1 MLRIASIVVALGFSS
16 LIASAPQAGAVAEA
30 QCGTPLSAA
39 EIQTVAALS
48 DTTTIGAGP
57 TLDRLDEAVARNHRI
72 ADILASHHDWRGLFD
87 VGLDAVEQSPVLP
100 LQHDPGAF
108 ADPEYAHAISYE
120 LLRRFLVNLHAEFTG
135 GTPEPHWAWYFQL
148 AGRCDQSPARVA
160 MAGYNAHLTVD
171 LAYAVAAVGS
181 KPENAP
187 DFFHIVDAIARSG
200 DLIVDRTRQVYNA
213 DLGPLWRFYFV
224 GEGLDRLFGQGVAT
238 GPLLEVADLGYN
250 VVVWTNGLALQNPA
264 TAEATRAEIN
274 ALWSADDAAFAVLA
288 RLGGL

>member
-1 MLRIASIVVALGFSS
+1 MLRAASIVVALAFST
-16 LIASAPQAGAVAEA
+16 LIAAAPQAGAVADTR
-30 QCGTPLSAA
+30 CGTPLSPA
-39 EIQTVAALS
+39 EIRTVAELS
-48 DTTTIGAGP
+48 DTTTIGAGS
-57 TLDRLDEAVARNHRI
+57 TLDRFDEAVARNHRI
-72 ADILASHHDWRGLFD
+72 TEILTSHHDRRGLFD
-87 VGLDAVEQSPVLP
+87 VGLDAVEQDPVLP
-100 LQHDPGAF
+100 LQHDPSAF
-108 ADPEYAHAISYE
+108 VDPEYAHAISYE
-120 LLRRFLVNLHAEFTG
+120 LLRRFLVNLHAEFTD

-148 AGRCDQSPARVA
+148 AGQCDQSPARVA

-181 KPENAP
+181 RPENAP

-200 DLIVDRTRQVYNA
+200 DLIVDRTKQVYNA

-238 GPLLEVADLGYN
+238 GPLLQVADLGYN

>member
-1 MLRIASIVVALGFSS
+1 M
-16 LIASAPQAGAVAEA
+16 AEA

-100 LQHDPGAF
+100 LQHDAGAF

-187 DFFHIVDAIARSG
+187 DFFHIVDEVEPPQRPEVGVVDPPGPIDDQIAAAG
-200 DLIVDRTRQVYNA
+200 DRVDDVEEVRRVLGFAA
-213 DLGPLWRFYFV
+213 DRG
-224 GEGLDRLFGQGVAT
+224 DRVC
-238 GPLLEVADLGYN
+238 EVD
-250 VVVWTNGLALQNPA
+250 
-264 TAEATRAEIN
+264 
-274 ALWSADDAAFAVLA
+274 
-288 RLGGL
+288 